1 MRKLLIIGLLYG
13 FCIAGCGTLKQDQ
26 KHLAQIQGRNP
37 QLFAGA
43 CAEKFPVTAKEGKTD
58 TVYRQA
64 NNPDLTDSLSGLRQ
78 SYFDL
83 YQQYENALL
92 AASGDTSCQNIIKG
106 LQDKLETYRK
116 KIEKLQKDYKPCVPD
131 TIRLEKVD
139 TVPDLAAIAV
149 RDGQISSLSV
159 DRDNWQ
165 AKAKHRSNNEIW
177 LIVALVISVGWNFR
191 KLIFKMFV

>member
-1 MRKLLIIGLLYG
+1 MKKLLIIGLLYG
-13 FCIAGCGTLKQDQ
+13 FCIAGCSTLKKDQ
-26 KHLAQIQGRNP
+26 KHLIQIQVRNP

-43 CAEKFPVTAKEGKTD
+43 CSEKFPVKAKEGKTD

-64 NNPDLTDSLSGLRQ
+64 NNPDLTDSLNGLRQ

-83 YQQYENALL
+83 YQQYENALI

-106 LQDKLETYRK
+106 LKDQLDAYRK
-116 KIEKLQKDYKPCVPD
+116 KIEQLQRNYKPCAPD
-131 TIRLEKVD
+131 TIRLEKTD

-149 RDGQISSLSV
+149 RDGQILKITT

-165 AKAKHRSNNEIW
+165 VKAEKRGKWN
-177 LIVALVISVGWNFR
+177 LYLGGFVLLLGVGAFV
-191 KLIFKMFV
+191 KLKYFKQL